1 MFCPGKE
8 VMHHLLQTDY
18 PAAAVHSLAALHSG
32 WRIFRQC
39 KAALWAAPQPHP
51 AFPTLRVGRRERQC
65 ICDLSHPADGR

>member
-18 PAAAVHSLAALHSG
+18 PAADVYPFAALHSG

-39 KAALWAAPQPHP
+39 KAALWAAPQPNP